1 MDETGFL
8 IGVIHISSLV
18 VTRKEVKK
26 VYMANP
32 MDRTLVTSVEC
43 VSTDR
48 RTIPPLAILP
58 QKVFTLWFHPNWMPN
73 DY

>member
-1 MDETGFL
+1 MDETGFW

-32 MDRTLVTSVEC
+32 MDQTLVTSVEC

-48 RTIPPLAILP
+48 RTIPPLAILL
-58 QKVFTLWFHPNWMPN
+58 QKGVYTVVLSKP
-73 DY
+73 DA